1 MNLNCKYCK
10 ADIDTDIDESSIEG
24 KLIQCSS
31 CNKEWIYKLKSEYI
45 LDKLEELDLSWEKK
59 ENSLNEQLSKYN
71 SKIEELE
78 KDLKVKNK
86 ELSEQKTIEDRIIL
100 FEKRITN
107 TEKINAEQAELENK
121 IEEMKD
127 ELKETSDKILNKN
140 KDFENKTNYLEM
152 KIKSSNIISN
162 KNTTL
167 NEETININQFKQKEK
182 KRRNKYKKSKFL
194 EKIKATSLINNL

>member
-24 KLIQCSS
+24 KLIQCNS
-31 CNKEWIYKLKSEYI
+31 CNKEWIYMAKSEYI
-45 LDKLEELDLSWEKK
+45 LDKLEELDLSWKKK
-59 ENSLNEQLSKYN
+59 ENSLNEQLSNYN

-107 TEKINAEQAELENK
+107 TEKINAEQAELESK
-121 IEEMKD
+121 IEKMKD

-140 KDFENKTNYLEM
+140 KDFENKANYLEM

-162 KNTTL
+162 KNKTL
-167 NEETININQFKQKEK
+167 KDDTININQFKQKENTEETNTK
-182 KRRNKYKKSKFL
+182 KVSFWRR
-194 EKIKATSLINNL
+194 

>member
-45 LDKLEELDLSWEKK
+45 LDKLEELDLSWKKK
-59 ENSLNEQLSKYN
+59 ENSLNEQLSNYN

-78 KDLKVKNK
+78 EDLKLKNK

-100 FEKRITN
+100 FEKRITS
-107 TEKINAEQAELENK
+107 TEKINAEQAELESK
-121 IEEMKD
+121 IEKMKD
-127 ELKETSDKILNKN
+127 ELKETTDKILNKN
-140 KDFENKTNYLEM
+140 KDFENKANYLEM

-162 KNTTL
+162 KNKTL
-167 NEETININQFKQKEK
+167 NDDTININEFKQKENTEETNTK
-182 KRRNKYKKSKFL
+182 KVSFWRR
-194 EKIKATSLINNL
+194 

>member
-10 ADIDTDIDESSIEG
+10 ADIDTVIDGSSIEG

-31 CNKEWIYKLKSEYI
+31 CNKEWIYMAKSEYI
-45 LDKLEELDLSWEKK
+45 LDKLEELDLSWKKK
-59 ENSLNEQLSKYN
+59 ENSLNEQLNNYN

-107 TEKINAEQAELENK
+107 TEKINAEQAELESK
-121 IEEMKD
+121 IEKMKD
-127 ELKETSDKILNKN
+127 ELKETTDKILNKN
-140 KDFENKTNYLEM
+140 KDFENKANYLEM

-162 KNTTL
+162 KNKTL
-167 NEETININQFKQKEK
+167 KDDTININQFKQKENTEETNTK
-182 KRRNKYKKSKFL
+182 KVSFWRR
-194 EKIKATSLINNL
+194 

>member
-10 ADIDTDIDESSIEG
+10 ADIDTGIDESSIEG

-31 CNKEWIYKLKSEYI
+31 CNKEWIYMAKSEYI

-59 ENSLNEQLSKYN
+59 EKSLNEQLSNYN

-107 TEKINAEQAELENK
+107 TEKINAEQAELESK
-121 IEEMKD
+121 IEKMKD

-140 KDFENKTNYLEM
+140 KDFENKANYLEM

-162 KNTTL
+162 KNKTL
-167 NEETININQFKQKEK
+167 KDDTININQFKQKENTEETNTK
-182 KRRNKYKKSKFL
+182 KVSFWRR
-194 EKIKATSLINNL
+194 

>member
-45 LDKLEELDLSWEKK
+45 LDKLEELDLSWKKK
-59 ENSLNEQLSKYN
+59 ENSLNEQLSNYN

-78 KDLKVKNK
+78 EDLKLKNK

-100 FEKRITN
+100 FEKRITSS
-107 TEKINAEQAELENK
+107 EKINAE
-121 IEEMKD
+121 
-127 ELKETSDKILNKN
+127 
-140 KDFENKTNYLEM
+140 
-152 KIKSSNIISN
+152 
-162 KNTTL
+162 
-167 NEETININQFKQKEK
+167 
-182 KRRNKYKKSKFL
+182 
-194 EKIKATSLINNL
+194 

>member
-1 MNLNCKYCK
+1 MDLNCKYCK

-107 TEKINAEQAELENK
+107 TEKINAEQVELENK

-152 KIKSSNIISN
+152 KIKSSNINSN

-167 NEETININQFKQKEK
+167 NEETININQFKQKENTEETNTK
-182 KRRNKYKKSKFL
+182 KVSFWRR
-194 EKIKATSLINNL
+194 

>member
-1 MNLNCKYCK
+1 MNVNCKYCQSK
-10 ADIDTDIDESSIEG
+10 LEIDSDELSIEG
-24 KLIQCSS
+24 KLIQCIN
-31 CNKEWIYKLKSEYI
+31 CNQEWIYGSKSDYL
-45 LDKLEELDLSWEKK
+45 LDKLEELDLNWQKK
-59 ENSLNEQLSKYN
+59 ENSLTEQLKTYN

-107 TEKINAEQAELENK
+107 TEKINAEQVELENK

-182 KRRNKYKKSKFL
+182 KEETNTKKVSFWRR
-194 EKIKATSLINNL
+194 

>member
-31 CNKEWIYKLKSEYI
+31 CNKEWIYMAKSEYI
-45 LDKLEELDLSWEKK
+45 LDKLEELDLSWKKK
-59 ENSLNEQLSKYN
+59 ENSLNEQLSNYN

-107 TEKINAEQAELENK
+107 TEKINAEQAELESK
-121 IEEMKD
+121 IEKMKN

-140 KDFENKTNYLEM
+140 KDFENKANYLEM

-162 KNTTL
+162 KNKTL
-167 NEETININQFKQKEK
+167 KDDTININQFKQKENTEETNTK
-182 KRRNKYKKSKFL
+182 KVSFWRR
-194 EKIKATSLINNL
+194 

>member
-45 LDKLEELDLSWEKK
+45 LDKLEELDLSWKKK

-107 TEKINAEQAELENK
+107 TEKINAEQVELENK

-182 KRRNKYKKSKFL
+182 KEETNTKKVSFWRR
-194 EKIKATSLINNL
+194 

>member
-86 ELSEQKTIEDRIIL
+86 ELTEQKTIEDRIIL

-182 KRRNKYKKSKFL
+182 KEETNTKKVSFWRR
-194 EKIKATSLINNL
+194 

>member
-1 MNLNCKYCK
+1 MYLNCKYCNV
-10 ADIDTDIDESSIEG
+10 DIDTDIDESSIEG

-31 CNKEWIYKLKSEYI
+31 CDKEWIYMTKSECI
-45 LDKLEELDLSWEKK
+45 LDKLEELDLSWKKK
-59 ENSLNEQLSKYN
+59 ENSLNEQLSNYN

-107 TEKINAEQAELENK
+107 TEKINAEQAELESK
-121 IEEMKD
+121 IEKMKD

-140 KDFENKTNYLEM
+140 KDFENKANYLEM

-167 NEETININQFKQKEK
+167 NEETVNINKFKQKENTEETNTK
-182 KRRNKYKKSKFL
+182 KVSFWRR
-194 EKIKATSLINNL
+194 

>member
-45 LDKLEELDLSWEKK
+45 LDKLEELDLSWKKK
-59 ENSLNEQLSKYN
+59 ENSLNEQLSNYN

-78 KDLKVKNK
+78 EDLKVKNK

-100 FEKRITN
+100 FEKRITS
-107 TEKINAEQAELENK
+107 TEKINAEQAELESK
-121 IEEMKD
+121 IEKMKD

-182 KRRNKYKKSKFL
+182 KEETNTKKVSFWRR
-194 EKIKATSLINNL
+194 

>member
-10 ADIDTDIDESSIEG
+10 ADIDTVIDESSIEG

-31 CNKEWIYKLKSEYI
+31 CNKEWIYMAKSEYI
-45 LDKLEELDLSWEKK
+45 LDKLEELDLSWKKK
-59 ENSLNEQLSKYN
+59 ENSLNEQLSNYN

-100 FEKRITN
+100 FEKRITS
-107 TEKINAEQAELENK
+107 TLKINAEQAELESK
-121 IEEMKD
+121 IEKMKD

-140 KDFENKTNYLEM
+140 KDFENKANYLEM

-162 KNTTL
+162 KNKTL
-167 NEETININQFKQKEK
+167 KDDTININQFKQKENTEETNTK
-182 KRRNKYKKSKFL
+182 KVSFWRR
-194 EKIKATSLINNL
+194 

>member
-10 ADIDTDIDESSIEG
+10 ADIDTGIDESSIEG

-31 CNKEWIYKLKSEYI
+31 CNKEWIYMAKSEYI
-45 LDKLEELDLSWEKK
+45 LDKLEELDLSWKKK
-59 ENSLNEQLSKYN
+59 ENSLNEQLSNYN

-100 FEKRITN
+100 FEKRITS
-107 TEKINAEQAELENK
+107 TEKINAEQAELESK
-121 IEEMKD
+121 IEKMKD

-162 KNTTL
+162 KNKTL
-167 NEETININQFKQKEK
+167 KDDTININQFKQKENTEETNTK
-182 KRRNKYKKSKFL
+182 KVSFWRR
-194 EKIKATSLINNL
+194 

>member
-10 ADIDTDIDESSIEG
+10 ADIDTGIDESSIEG

-31 CNKEWIYKLKSEYI
+31 CNKEWIYMAKSEYI
-45 LDKLEELDLSWEKK
+45 LDKLEELDLSWKKK
-59 ENSLNEQLSKYN
+59 ENSLNEQLSNYN

-100 FEKRITN
+100 FEKRITS
-107 TEKINAEQAELENK
+107 TEKINAEQAELESK
-121 IEEMKD
+121 IEKMKD

-140 KDFENKTNYLEM
+140 KDFENKANYLEM

-162 KNTTL
+162 KNKTL
-167 NEETININQFKQKEK
+167 KDDTININQFKQKENTEETNTK
-182 KRRNKYKKSKFL
+182 KVSFWRR
-194 EKIKATSLINNL
+194 

>member
-31 CNKEWIYKLKSEYI
+31 CNKEWIYKLNSEYL
-45 LDKLEELDLSWEKK
+45 LDKLEELDLSWKKK

-78 KDLKVKNK
+78 EDLKVKNK
-86 ELSEQKTIEDRIIL
+86 ELSEQKKIEDRIIL
-100 FEKRITN
+100 FEKRITS

-121 IEEMKD
+121 IEEMKN

-140 KDFENKTNYLEM
+140 KDFENKANYLEM
-152 KIKSSNIISN
+152 KIKSPNIISN
-162 KNTTL
+162 KNKTL
-167 NEETININQFKQKEK
+167 KDDTININQFKQKENTEETNIK
-182 KRRNKYKKSKFL
+182 KVSFWRR
-194 EKIKATSLINNL
+194 

>member
-1 MNLNCKYCK
+1 MDLNCKYCK

-107 TEKINAEQAELENK
+107 TEKINAEQVELENK

-167 NEETININQFKQKEK
+167 NEETININQFKQKENTEETNTK
-182 KRRNKYKKSKFL
+182 KVSFWRR
-194 EKIKATSLINNL
+194 

>member
-10 ADIDTDIDESSIEG
+10 ADIDTDIEESSIEG
-24 KLIQCSS
+24 KLIQCNS
-31 CNKEWIYKLKSEYI
+31 CNKEWIYMAKSEYI
-45 LDKLEELDLSWEKK
+45 LDKLEELDLSWKKK
-59 ENSLNEQLSKYN
+59 ENSLNEQLNNYN

-100 FEKRITN
+100 FEKRITS
-107 TEKINAEQAELENK
+107 TEKINAEQAELESK
-121 IEEMKD
+121 IEKMKD

-140 KDFENKTNYLEM
+140 KDFENKANYLEM

-162 KNTTL
+162 KNKTL
-167 NEETININQFKQKEK
+167 KDDTININQFKQKENTEETNTK
-182 KRRNKYKKSKFL
+182 KVSFWRR
-194 EKIKATSLINNL
+194 

>member
-1 MNLNCKYCK
+1 M
-10 ADIDTDIDESSIEG
+10 A
-24 KLIQCSS
+24 
-31 CNKEWIYKLKSEYI
+31 KSEYI
-45 LDKLEELDLSWEKK
+45 LDKLEELDLSWKKK
-59 ENSLNEQLSKYN
+59 ENSLNEQLSNYN

-107 TEKINAEQAELENK
+107 TEKINAEQAELESK
-121 IEEMKD
+121 IEKMKD

-140 KDFENKTNYLEM
+140 KDFENKANYLEM

-162 KNTTL
+162 KNKTL
-167 NEETININQFKQKEK
+167 KDDTININQFKQKENTEETNTK
-182 KRRNKYKKSKFL
+182 KVSFWRR
-194 EKIKATSLINNL
+194 

>member
-10 ADIDTDIDESSIEG
+10 ADIDTVIDESSIEG

-31 CNKEWIYKLKSEYI
+31 CNKEWIYMAKSEYI
-45 LDKLEELDLSWEKK
+45 LDKLEELDLSWKKK
-59 ENSLNEQLSKYN
+59 ENSLNEQLSNYN

-121 IEEMKD
+121 IEKMKD

-140 KDFENKTNYLEM
+140 KDFENKANYLEM

-162 KNTTL
+162 KNKTL
-167 NEETININQFKQKEK
+167 KDDTININQFKQKENTEETNTK
-182 KRRNKYKKSKFL
+182 KVSFWRR
-194 EKIKATSLINNL
+194 

>member
-10 ADIDTDIDESSIEG
+10 ADIYTDIDESSIEG

-86 ELSEQKTIEDRIIL
+86 ELTDQKTIEDRIIL

-167 NEETININQFKQKEK
+167 NEETININQFKQKENTKETNTK
-182 KRRNKYKKSKFL
+182 KVSFWRR
-194 EKIKATSLINNL
+194 

>member
-10 ADIDTDIDESSIEG
+10 TVIDNDIEESSIEG
-24 KLIQCSS
+24 KLIQCNS
-31 CNKEWIYKLKSEYI
+31 CNKEWIYMAKSEYI

-59 ENSLNEQLSKYN
+59 ENSLNEQLSNYN

-78 KDLKVKNK
+78 EDLKVKNK
-86 ELSEQKTIEDRIIL
+86 ELSEQKKIEDRIIL
-100 FEKRITN
+100 FEKRITS

-182 KRRNKYKKSKFL
+182 KEETNTKKVSFWRR
-194 EKIKATSLINNL
+194 

>member
-100 FEKRITN
+100 FEKRITS
-107 TEKINAEQAELENK
+107 TEKINAEQAELESK
-121 IEEMKD
+121 IEKMKD

-167 NEETININQFKQKEK
+167 NEETININQFKQKENTEETNTK
-182 KRRNKYKKSKFL
+182 KVSFWRR
-194 EKIKATSLINNL
+194 

>member
-1 MNLNCKYCK
+1 MDLNCKYCK

-31 CNKEWIYKLKSEYI
+31 CNKEWIYMAKSEYI
-45 LDKLEELDLSWEKK
+45 LDKLEELDLSWKKK
-59 ENSLNEQLSKYN
+59 ENSLNEQLSNYN

-182 KRRNKYKKSKFL
+182 KEETNTKKVSFWRR
-194 EKIKATSLINNL
+194 

>member
-86 ELSEQKTIEDRIIL
+86 ELTEQKTIEDRIIL

-107 TEKINAEQAELENK
+107 TEKINAEQVELENK

-182 KRRNKYKKSKFL
+182 KEETNTKKVSFWRR
-194 EKIKATSLINNL
+194 

>member
-10 ADIDTDIDESSIEG
+10 ADIETDIDESSIEG

-31 CNKEWIYKLKSEYI
+31 CNKEWIYMAKSEYI
-45 LDKLEELDLSWEKK
+45 LDKLEELDLSWKKK
-59 ENSLNEQLSKYN
+59 ENSLNEQLSNYN

-107 TEKINAEQAELENK
+107 TEKINAEQAELESK
-121 IEEMKD
+121 IEKMKD
-127 ELKETSDKILNKN
+127 ELKETTDKILNKN
-140 KDFENKTNYLEM
+140 KDFENKANYLEM

-162 KNTTL
+162 KNKTL
-167 NEETININQFKQKEK
+167 KDDTININQFKQKENTEETNTK
-182 KRRNKYKKSKFL
+182 KVSFWRR
-194 EKIKATSLINNL
+194 

>member
-59 ENSLNEQLSKYN
+59 ENSLNQQLSKYN

-121 IEEMKD
+121 IEEMKN

-140 KDFENKTNYLEM
+140 KDFENKANYLEM

-182 KRRNKYKKSKFL
+182 KEETNTKKVSFWRR
-194 EKIKATSLINNL
+194 

>member
-31 CNKEWIYKLKSEYI
+31 CNKEWIYMAKSEYI
-45 LDKLEELDLSWEKK
+45 LDKLEELDLSWKKK
-59 ENSLNEQLSKYN
+59 ENSLNEQLSNYN

-140 KDFENKTNYLEM
+140 KDFENKANYLEM

-182 KRRNKYKKSKFL
+182 KEETNTKKVSFWRR
-194 EKIKATSLINNL
+194 

>member
-10 ADIDTDIDESSIEG
+10 ADIDTVIDESSIEG

-31 CNKEWIYKLKSEYI
+31 CNKEWIYMAKSEYI
-45 LDKLEELDLSWEKK
+45 LDKLEELDLSWKKK
-59 ENSLNEQLSKYN
+59 ENSLNEQLSNYN

-107 TEKINAEQAELENK
+107 TEKINAEQAELESK
-121 IEEMKD
+121 IEKMKD

-140 KDFENKTNYLEM
+140 KDFENKANYLEM
-152 KIKSSNIISN
+152 KVKSSNIISN
-162 KNTTL
+162 KNKTL
-167 NEETININQFKQKEK
+167 KDDTININQFKQKENTEETNTK
-182 KRRNKYKKSKFL
+182 KVSFWRR
-194 EKIKATSLINNL
+194 

>member
-1 MNLNCKYCK
+1 MNLNCNYCK
-10 ADIDTDIDESSIEG
+10 ADIDIDIYESSIEG
-24 KLIQCSS
+24 KPIQCGS

-45 LDKLEELDLSWEKK
+45 LDKLEELDLSWKKK
-59 ENSLNEQLSKYN
+59 ENSLNEQLSNYN

-78 KDLKVKNK
+78 EDLKVKNK

-107 TEKINAEQAELENK
+107 TEKINAEQAELESK
-121 IEEMKD
+121 IEKMKD

-182 KRRNKYKKSKFL
+182 KEETNTKKVSFWRR
-194 EKIKATSLINNL
+194 

>member
-31 CNKEWIYKLKSEYI
+31 CNKEWIYMAKSEYI
-45 LDKLEELDLSWEKK
+45 LDKLEELDLSWKKK
-59 ENSLNEQLSKYN
+59 ENSLNEQLSNYN

-107 TEKINAEQAELENK
+107 TEKINAEQVELENK

-182 KRRNKYKKSKFL
+182 KEETNTKKVSFWRR
-194 EKIKATSLINNL
+194 

>member
-10 ADIDTDIDESSIEG
+10 ADIYTDIDESSIEG

-31 CNKEWIYKLKSEYI
+31 CNKEWIYMAKSEYI
-45 LDKLEELDLSWEKK
+45 LDKLEELDLSWKKK
-59 ENSLNEQLSKYN
+59 ENSLNEQLSNYN

-86 ELSEQKTIEDRIIL
+86 ELSEQKSIEDRIIL

-107 TEKINAEQAELENK
+107 TEKINAEQAELESK
-121 IEEMKD
+121 IEKMKD

-140 KDFENKTNYLEM
+140 KDFENKANYLEM

-162 KNTTL
+162 KNKTL
-167 NEETININQFKQKEK
+167 KDDTININQFKQKENTEETNTK
-182 KRRNKYKKSKFL
+182 KVSFWRR
-194 EKIKATSLINNL
+194 

>member
-10 ADIDTDIDESSIEG
+10 ADIDTGIDESSIEG

-31 CNKEWIYKLKSEYI
+31 CNKEWIYMAKSEYI
-45 LDKLEELDLSWEKK
+45 LDKLEELDLSWKKK
-59 ENSLNEQLSKYN
+59 ENSLNEQLSNYN

-100 FEKRITN
+100 LEKRITS
-107 TEKINAEQAELENK
+107 TEKINAEQAELESK
-121 IEEMKD
+121 IEKMKD
-127 ELKETSDKILNKN
+127 ELKETTDKILNKN
-140 KDFENKTNYLEM
+140 KDFENKANYLEM

-162 KNTTL
+162 KNKTL
-167 NEETININQFKQKEK
+167 KDDTININQFKQKENTEETNTK
-182 KRRNKYKKSKFL
+182 KVSFWRR
-194 EKIKATSLINNL
+194 